1 MGLRSLQPLIPGSK
15 PGSQGTALSP
25 SRHQSR
31 KRSPGGPLV
40 AACDSCNKQDSAP
53 RRPSRTAPY
62 SWKPKQSPAWPRPA
76 RMTDLLSVP
85 PRLPPGYVAPPAL
98 LRLGHAPE
106 PRLQPTP
113 SSDQATP
120 PESCPA
126 QAPPPLSQ
134 SRPRS
139 CPPDHGDLFQ
149 PATPEMFHSP
159 LHCTP

>member
-15 PGSQGTALSP
+15 PRSQGTARSP

-85 PRLPPGYVAPPAL
+85 HASHQAMWLHPRSYG
-98 LRLGHAPE
+98 
-106 PRLQPTP
+106 
-113 SSDQATP
+113 SATP
-120 PESCPA
+120 QSLA
-126 QAPPPLSQ
+126 SSQ
-134 SRPRS
+134 LPVPTRPRPQRAVPPRPHLS
-139 CPPDHGDLFQ
+139 FPKAIPAPAPDHGDLFQ

>member
-15 PGSQGTALSP
+15 PRSQGTARSP

-85 PRLPPGYVAPPAL
+85 RF
-98 LRLGHAPE
+98 
-106 PRLQPTP
+106 QPTP

-134 SRPRS
+134 SHPRS
-139 CPPDHGDLFQ
+139 CLRPRRPLPACNPGDVSQ
-149 PATPEMFHSP
+149 PSTLHSIS
-159 LHCTP
+159 LTCTVGIR